1 MKRKSFTCF
10 VLITLLFSTLGISQV
25 SAKLTDVPTDHW
37 AYHAVATL
45 VNKGYLAVYEDGTFQ
60 GTRAVDRYTL
70 AVTLARILDE
80 IEAGRVQGSMDDLTL
95 IRELSTELREELVLW
110 YANSEALENKLSA
123 IQKSSVA
130 TDDRINRVVSAQVE
144 LQEEVEKIK
153 ADLFLEIQ
161 QRDALAAEQ
170 QSVIADQQLQL
181 EEQAQEISNYLAQLD
196 EHKIRLDELLSAVI
210 QLEEELLIQQG
221 SVGGLE
227 NWAGEKSAVFA
238 AMQSNDQELEK
249 EMTTLRLQLD
259 DLAQL
264 SAADVEKIQSTYD
277 DLLQT
282 VDASIEQITRLS
294 ERNME
299 MEKDMQNLAVL
310 LQRETQRREDLS
322 SQIQTA
328 KQDLE
333 LLEKQIGLSEEQ
345 LAELSSRVS
354 SDVSAQMNAALIREQ
369 RLERQIKE
377 LQEEFASYRETA
389 ESQQKSSKTL
399 ASIALAVAAIGVVI
413 AFLPGN

>member
-1 MKRKSFTCF
+1 MTATR
-10 VLITLLFSTLGISQV
+10 SQ
-25 SAKLTDVPTDHW
+25 SHL
-37 AYHAVATL
+37 
-45 VNKGYLAVYEDGTFQ
+45 
-60 GTRAVDRYTL
+60 
-70 AVTLARILDE
+70 RILDE

-238 AMQSNDQELEK
+238 ALQSKDQELEK

-264 SAADVEKIQSTYD
+264 SRDVEKIQSTYD

-310 LQRETQRREDLS
+310 LQRETQRRK
-322 SQIQTA
+322 I
-328 KQDLE
+328 
-333 LLEKQIGLSEEQ
+333 
-345 LAELSSRVS
+345 
-354 SDVSAQMNAALIREQ
+354 
-369 RLERQIKE
+369 
-377 LQEEFASYRETA
+377 
-389 ESQQKSSKTL
+389 
-399 ASIALAVAAIGVVI
+399 
-413 AFLPGN
+413 